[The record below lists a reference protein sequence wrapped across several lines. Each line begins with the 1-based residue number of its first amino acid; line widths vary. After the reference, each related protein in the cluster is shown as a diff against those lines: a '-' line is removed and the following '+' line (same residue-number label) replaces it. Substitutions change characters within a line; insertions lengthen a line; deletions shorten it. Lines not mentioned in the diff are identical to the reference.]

1 MDISKKNMG
10 ITPTYEGDLSSEPDS
25 PAPGQDSNKGTKR
38 RIATVYDAVAG
49 KTSIHD
55 NPALRSHKAGKV
67 SYGLGP
73 GPEPEE
79 AQYTPR
85 HPKSIRHS
93 TKDVPLAP
101 DEVLFRRK
109 NAPER
114 YLEHDIYYSHE
125 RDLPHGGQGVLPESD
140 LLKAIH
146 AYTSA
151 FYSARNRHHQTTDA
165 KPATDRSMDETAL
178 LAFGILLEEAG
189 KEVLGRRGDL
199 VFTEGAEDVP
209 KDGPEAT
216 DDARFIRNHDIA
228 LRGRSKRRKLAD
240 SDIE

>member
-1 MDISKKNMG
+1 MDISKKSMG

-25 PAPGQDSNKGTKR
+25 PVPGQDSNKGTKR
-38 RIATVYDAVAG
+38 RIATVYDAV
-49 KTSIHD
+49 
-55 NPALRSHKAGKV
+55 AGKV

-85 HPKSIRHS
+85 HPKSIRYS

-151 FYSARNRHHQTTDA
+151 FYSARNRHNQATDA
-165 KPATDRSMDETAL
+165 KPVTDRSMDETAL

-189 KEVLGRRGDL
+189 KEVLGRRGHL

-209 KDGPEAT
+209 DDGPEQT
-216 DDARFIRNHDIA
+216 DDTRFIGNHDIA

>member
-1 MDISKKNMG
+1 MDISKKSMG
-10 ITPTYEGDLSSEPDS
+10 ITPTYEGDLSSETDS

-49 KTSIHD
+49 KI
-55 NPALRSHKAGKV
+55 

-73 GPEPEE
+73 GPEPED

-85 HPKSIRHS
+85 HPKSIRYS

-125 RDLPHGGQGVLPESD
+125 RDLPHGGQGVLPESG

-165 KPATDRSMDETAL
+165 KPVTDRSMDETAL

-209 KDGPEAT
+209 NDGPEPT
-216 DDARFIRNHDIA
+216 DDARFIGNHDIA